1 MSRAAHFDCFSGISG
16 DMVLGAV
23 IDAGVPADAI
33 RAALASLGL
42 PIELEVETVKRC
54 GFRATKAT
62 IHAKDEEDYRFLPDV
77 QKIIAASAL
86 TEKQRDLA
94 TRIFTKLAHAE
105 SAAHGMPLERV
116 HFHEVGALD
125 SIADILGAAVGLD
138 LLGVD
143 TFSSSS
149 VPTGSGTVKCAHGVM
164 PIPTPGTLELLKGV
178 PLSKFTAKGELTTPT
193 GAAILTTVVTGWTD
207 SPAMTVDRVGTGAGT
222 KDFLEHPNILRLFVG
237 ESTSRDREGTD
248 TVVVVE
254 TNLDDCTPEVIG
266 FTTERLFAAGA
277 LDVFT
282 VPIQMKKN
290 RPGVLLSVIVSPDAA
305 EACEA
310 IIFRETATFG
320 VRKHTATRRKL
331 HREAVVVDTPFGP
344 VKAKKG
350 WREGVEIVTPEYEDC
365 ARIAREKGVP
375 LRAVYDAVRHSVTPP
390 RSTPPVA
397 ASGRPPSWP
406 APSAPPRCSCSSPF
420 PTPPVPVPPAPRPSP
435 GGRSGPVPAASSPA

>member
-1 MSRAAHFDCFSGISG
+1 MKVAHFDCFSGISG

-23 IDAGVPADAI
+23 IDAGVPADAV
-33 RAALASLGL
+33 RSALASLGL
-42 PIELEVETVKRC
+42 PITLEVEPVKRC
-54 GFRATKAT
+54 GFRAAKAT

-77 QKIIAASAL
+77 QKIIAASTL
-86 TEKQRDLA
+86 TERQRDLA

-143 TFSSSS
+143 SFTSSS

-164 PIPTPGTLELLKGV
+164 PVPTPGTLELLKGV

-193 GAAILTTVVTGWTD
+193 GAAILTTVVSGWTD
-207 SPAMTVDRVGTGAGT
+207 APAMTVERVGTGAGT
-222 KDFLEHPNILRLFVG
+222 KDFLEHPNILRLLVG
-237 ESTSRDREGTD
+237 EGSRDREVAGEKD
-248 TVVVVE
+248 VVVVLE
-254 TNLDDCTPEVIG
+254 TNLDDCTPEVVG

-282 VPIQMKKN
+282 IPIQMKKN
-290 RPGVLLSVIVSPDAA
+290 RPGVLLSVITSPETA

-310 IIFRETATFG
+310 ILFRETGTFG
-320 VRKHTATRRKL
+320 VRRHTATRSKL
-331 HREAVVVDTPFGP
+331 HREAVTIDTPFGP

-350 WREGVEIVTPEYEDC
+350 WRDGVEIVTPEYEDC
-365 ARIAREKGVP
+365 ARIAREQNVP
-375 LRAVYDAVRHSVTPP
+375 LRSVYDAVRRATGLSV
-390 RSTPPVA
+390 RPV
-397 ASGRPPSWP
+397 SE
-406 APSAPPRCSCSSPF
+406 
-420 PTPPVPVPPAPRPSP
+420 
-435 GGRSGPVPAASSPA
+435 